1 MESSVFDP
9 RFNISCWHSATP
21 GICSPPFI
29 SDSIFI
35 LEPVLALDTRSDLI
49 TPAPGRSQGG
59 RIRGWGAEQG
69 IIGRW
74 VVQAGSVKLI
84 QMFLYSTF
92 WLRQETK
99 VS

>member
-49 TPAPGRSQGG
+49 TPATHGAQGREDQGG
-59 RIRGWGAEQG
+59 GERSRVLLAGGWYKRAQ
-69 IIGRW
+69 
-74 VVQAGSVKLI
+74 
-84 QMFLYSTF
+84 
-92 WLRQETK
+92 
-99 VS
+99 